1 MLSGCVA
8 AVIPLAAG
16 AAMGTGM
23 RSNGDMSGAGN
34 ASNEVALAAAPAAAA
49 RDQVPSAQRDFAQ
62 VPATS
67 EPPSPATK
75 NATLLPITELPPPS
89 GKAADLQGT
98 IAQFQTYALA
108 QAAIDVAE
116 AERQSA
122 ILAEPATLRLERTQC
137 GELPP
142 AVLIDIDP
150 GKKTA
155 DPLSDIDL
163 PSDLASALQTLR
175 ENEVRIAWISRMGDG
190 FSDALRMQ
198 LDKRGFD
205 RGYQDIILTLADLDQ
220 RKQTLRDAL
229 ADRYCIVAMLGDE
242 RYDFDELYLYLKNE
256 DAAFALERMIG
267 DGWFLLP
274 PPQSFADSAQ
284 DARLMTETGDQ

>member
-16 AAMGTGM
+16 AAMGTGL
-23 RSNGDMSGAGN
+23 RNSSGA
-34 ASNEVALAAAPAAAA
+34 SEVSEVAPSDITLARETGNEAAQPLP
-49 RDQVPSAQRDFAQ
+49 VE
-62 VPATS
+62 T
-67 EPPSPATK
+67 PPQP
-75 NATLLPITELPPPS
+75 NIPGEATLLPLNALPPPS
-89 GKAADLQGT
+89 GAARNSQGV
-98 IAQFQTYALA
+98 IARFQDYAVA
-108 QAAIDVAE
+108 QASIDTAE
-116 AERQSA
+116 TDRQSA
-122 ILAEPATLRLERTQC
+122 ILADPSSLRLQRTQC

-142 AVLIDIDP
+142 AVLIDVDP
-150 GKKTA
+150 GKDTA

-163 PSDLASALQTLR
+163 PSDLVQALQTLR

-190 FSDALRMQ
+190 FSDALRIQ

-220 RKQTLRDAL
+220 RKQTLRDDL

-242 RYDFDELYLYLKNE
+242 RYDFDELYLYLKNN

-274 PPQSFADSAQ
+274 PPQPFAEPAQ
-284 DARLMTETGDQ
+284 AAPLTTETGDG